1 MAGIILHQNCLSN
14 LRAIDNMEPILT
26 PAEINEK
33 RMMLQDY
40 APAQEALA
48 ILEKNNG
55 RIDTSFDELWFRG
68 EKMEIPEQP
77 KSGKSLLQVTMKTL
91 RAELCGDEGLRAQFK
106 EYTKNPG
113 STPLLTGL
121 IVAIV
126 SLGASA
132 GIPIDP
138 SIATIIVLYLLKI
151 SLNIFCEYTDPVS

>member
-1 MAGIILHQNCLSN
+1 
-14 LRAIDNMEPILT
+14 MEPILT

-40 APAQEALA
+40 IPAQEALA
-48 ILEKNNG
+48 MLEKHNG
-55 RIDTSFDELWFRG
+55 RIDTSFDDLWA
-68 EKMEIPEQP
+68 EKNNLEFYSQP
-77 KSGKSLLQVTMKTL
+77 KSGQSLWQVTMKTL

-126 SLGASA
+126 GLGASS

-138 SIATIIVLYLLKI
+138 TIATIIVLYLLKI
-151 SLNIFCEYTDPVS
+151 GLNIFCEYTEPTT